1 MRTHALLALF
11 LGSLVVVPSG
21 GAEAAEGHLADAVN
35 RNVFRVCATP
45 GNLPYSNE
53 KGEGFEN
60 KIAEIFADEL
70 GRPVEYTWFPQ
81 GLGLIRMTLAAR
93 RCDVV
98 MGTVQA
104 DEYTLNTNHYYRTTY
119 AILVKK
125 GSGLEDVNSIYDE
138 RLKGKTVGVQAGA
151 PAADHVAR
159 AGLMP
164 NARSYRFMVD
174 TRHES
179 PPQEMVNDLVKGEI
193 DVAVLWGPYAGWY
206 AKQAGDEVIVNP
218 IVEQRRPGTERVDY
232 RITLGVRAGEVVWKH
247 EINDVITKRQGDID
261 RVLLDFGVP
270 IIDEDNNLIT
280 EPRGPVKGMN

>member
-1 MRTHALLALF
+1 MRKHALLALF
-11 LGSLVVVPSG
+11 LGSFVVAPG

-60 KIAEIFADEL
+60 KIAEVFADEL
-70 GRPVEYTWFPQ
+70 GRPAEYTWFPQ
-81 GLGLIRMTLAAR
+81 GLGLIRMTLAMR

-119 AILVKK
+119 AVLVKK
-125 GSGLEDVNSIYDE
+125 GSGLDDVNSIYDE
-138 RLKGKTVGVQAGA
+138 RLKGKRVGVQAGA

-179 PPQEMVNDLVKGEI
+179 PPREMVNDLVKGEI

-206 AKQAGDEVIVNP
+206 AKEVGGGEVIVNP
-218 IVEQRRPGTERVDY
+218 IVEPRRPGTERLDY
-232 RITLGVRAGEVVWKH
+232 RITLGVRVNEVRWKH

-261 RVLLDFGVP
+261 RILLDFGVP

-280 EPRGPVKGMN
+280 EPRGPVKGTN

>member
-1 MRTHALLALF
+1 MRTRALLTLL
-11 LGSLVVVPSG
+11 LGSLVVAPG
-21 GAEAAEGHLADAVN
+21 GAAAAEGQLADAVN
-35 RNVFRVCATP
+35 RTVFRVCATP
-45 GNLPYSNE
+45 GNLPYSDE

-81 GLGLIRMTLAAR
+81 GLGFVRLTLAAR

-119 AILVKK
+119 ALVSKK
-125 GSGLEDVNSIYDE
+125 GSGLEDVNSIYDAK
-138 RLKGKTVGVQAGA
+138 LKGKKIGVQAGA
-151 PAADHVAR
+151 PAAHHVAL

-179 PPQEMVNDLVKGEI
+179 PPRDMVRDIENGEI
-193 DVAVLWGPYAGWY
+193 DVGVLWGPHAGFY
-206 AKQAGDEVIVNP
+206 AKEFDDIVVNP
-218 IVEQRRPGTERVDY
+218 IVEPRRPGTERLDY
-232 RITLGVRAGEVVWKH
+232 RITLGVRAGEVRWKH
-247 EINDVITKRQGDID
+247 ELNDVITKRQGDID
-261 RVLLDFGVP
+261 KILLDFGVP
-270 IIDEDNNLIT
+270 ILDEDNNLIT
-280 EPRGPVKGMN
+280 EPRGPVKGTN

>member
-1 MRTHALLALF
+1 MRTHALVALF
-11 LGSLVVVPSG
+11 LGSLVVAPG
-21 GAEAAEGHLADAVN
+21 GAGAAEGQLADAVN
-35 RNVFRVCATP
+35 RSVFRVCATP

-70 GRPVEYTWFPQ
+70 GRPIEYTWFPQ

-119 AILVKK
+119 AIVVKK

-138 RLKGKTVGVQAGA
+138 KLKGKRIGVQAGA

-164 NARSYRFMVD
+164 DARSYRFMVD

-179 PPQEMVNDLVKGEI
+179 PPQEMVRDLEKGEI
-193 DVAVLWGPYAGWY
+193 DAAVLWGPFAGFY
-206 AKQAGDEVIVNP
+206 AKEFDDLIVNA
-218 IVEQRRPGTERVDY
+218 IVEPRRPGTERLDY
-232 RITLGVRAGEVVWKH
+232 RITLGVRAGEVRWKH

-261 RVLLDFGVP
+261 KILLDFGVP
-270 IIDEDNNLIT
+270 IIDEDNKLIT
-280 EPRGPVKGMN
+280 EPRGPVKGTN